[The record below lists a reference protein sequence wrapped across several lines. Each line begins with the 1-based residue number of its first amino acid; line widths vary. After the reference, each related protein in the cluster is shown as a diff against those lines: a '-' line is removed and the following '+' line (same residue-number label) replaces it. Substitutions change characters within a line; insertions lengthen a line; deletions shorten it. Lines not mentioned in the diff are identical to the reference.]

1 MDDKEREKVIE
12 AIHKWTEKKGIDF
25 GHGWDA
31 EIADFHLAETQ
42 ELRRQLGEA
51 ISVIKHYADGE
62 SWARTVPPDIDVY
75 QGDEMFG
82 YDAARAYLDKWRVE

>member
-42 ELRRQLGEA
+42 ELRRQLQKAVALLREALISTGSSTLHYRKITEA
-51 ISVIKHYADGE
+51 I
-62 SWARTVPPDIDVY
+62 DILTQY
-75 QGDEMFG
+75 
-82 YDAARAYLDKWRVE
+82 